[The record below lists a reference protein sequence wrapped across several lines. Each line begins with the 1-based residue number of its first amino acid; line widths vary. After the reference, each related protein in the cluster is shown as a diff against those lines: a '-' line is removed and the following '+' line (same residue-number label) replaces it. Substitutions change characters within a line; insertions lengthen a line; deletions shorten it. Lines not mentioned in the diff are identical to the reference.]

1 MNPTLD
7 TLTFKTHT
15 QETTSFEIELPLPPS
30 KLGWT
35 SVVVKE
41 EQRLVSCL
49 FPGPEIFF
57 LSFTTLCPPNPC
69 DSVWDCSYLGKGEE
83 AGSGSILLTWQ
94 GCDHAVGASVGIV
107 PCCVGF
113 PWALL
118 PPVADPS
125 GCVGHLSSVPST
137 FQETHVKLSKHYPQI
152 SFFSKLEVKDKHPS
166 SRQRRGRENVT
177 ALVGFLHSPLLQ
189 NLFFFSFLKN
199 GYIFLRERQNV
210 IGGGTEKKGDTES
223 KAGSRL

>member
-57 LSFTTLCPPNPC
+57 LSFTTLCPPTP
-69 DSVWDCSYLGKGEE
+69 VTKFGIVLIWGREKKLGQEASYLPGRAVTMLLVQVWVLSPAMWAFHGLFYLQWLILQ
-83 AGSGSILLTWQ
+83 GVSGTRPL
-94 GCDHAVGASVGIV
+94 C
-107 PCCVGF
+107 
-113 PWALL
+113 
-118 PPVADPS
+118 PPHS
-125 GCVGHLSSVPST
+125 RKHMSSS
-137 FQETHVKLSKHYPQI
+137 L
-152 SFFSKLEVKDKHPS
+152 
-166 SRQRRGRENVT
+166 
-177 ALVGFLHSPLLQ
+177 
-189 NLFFFSFLKN
+189 
-199 GYIFLRERQNV
+199 NV
-210 IGGGTEKKGDTES
+210 ILKS
-223 KAGSRL
+223 LFSPSLR